1 MLLLGLEGP
10 EEGELGEEH
19 AAVTVEVDC
28 FVFVEVMVL
37 VLVLVVVTGAL
48 V

>member
-1 MLLLGLEGP
+1 MVGF
-10 EEGELGEEH
+10 EGELGFDEGELGDEH
-19 AAVTVEVDC
+19 AAVTVEVEC

-37 VLVLVVVTGAL
+37 VLVVVTGAL